1 MVRCLTP
8 VSPCQP
14 SLTLLYPFVCKN
26 SFVCALVSACMHACV
41 RVSGL
46 HVEIRLQLGRVS
58 SLYHTRH
65 RDPIQVIRLSSQYL
79 CPLSH
84 LTVLF
89 CLFCFLR
96 QSHSLKLTMSP
107 PQITLNFLHLASTW
121 DYRHVPPHLVS
132 AGLVREPRP
141 LCMLSKHS
149 NNCATSQ
156 PHYFLFFSFPKFA

>member
-8 VSPCQP
+8 MPPCQP
-14 SLTLLYPFVCKN
+14 SLTSVHSSVKMHLCVC
-26 SFVCALVSACMHACV
+26 SWVHACMHACV

-46 HVEIRLQLGRVS
+46 HVEVRVQLGRVS
-58 SLYHTRH
+58 SLYHTGH
-65 RDPIQVIRLSSQYL
+65 RDPIQVIRLSSKHL

-89 CLFCFLR
+89 GLFFFFWD
-96 QSHSLKLTMSP
+96 SLKLTMSP
-107 PQITLNFLHLASTW
+107 QIILNFLHLASTW
-121 DYRHVPPHLVS
+121 DYRHAPPHLVS

-149 NNCATSQ
+149 NNCATTQ
-156 PHYFLFFSFPKFA
+156 PHYFLFFSIP